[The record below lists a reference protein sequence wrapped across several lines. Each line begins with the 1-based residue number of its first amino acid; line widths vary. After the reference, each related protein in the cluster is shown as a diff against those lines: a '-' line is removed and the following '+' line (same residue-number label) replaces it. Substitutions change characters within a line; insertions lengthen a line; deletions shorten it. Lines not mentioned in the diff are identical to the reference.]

1 MNTLFE
7 GLGLLIQD
15 NDDARRTLDERVARW
30 QTKSEEELQHEMSV
44 LRRAKAAWLLVSVI
58 AWQAIAL
65 TALGHVVAYLFSSD
79 FHLTLGRLVAIVGSW
94 VGILFV
100 VWLVASVFDRYA
112 GFERWFKAFA
122 LREKA
127 GQEPIERMERL
138 AELVGRYPEIKAY
151 KDAVLAKR
159 PLYSEDIRLMEEMA
173 TQRRN
178 EELLGQIART

>member
-1 MNTLFE
+1 MNTLLE
-7 GLGLLIQD
+7 GLGLLIKD
-15 NDDARRTLDERVARW
+15 NDDARRTLDERVALWRA
-30 QTKSEEELQHEMSV
+30 KSEEELQHEMGV
-44 LRRAKAAWLLVSVI
+44 LHRARGVWLFVSVI

-65 TALGHVVAYLFSSD
+65 TTLGHVVAYLFSDD
-79 FHLTLGRLVAIVGSW
+79 FHLTLWRLAAIVGSW

-127 GQEPIERMERL
+127 GKESIERMERL
-138 AELVGRYPEIKAY
+138 AELVARYPEIKAY
-151 KDAVLAKR
+151 KDAVLARR

-173 TQRRN
+173 TLRRN